1 MLEIF
6 SLLVLL
12 FSLVLHEISHGY
24 VALALGDPTAK
35 NEGRLSLNP
44 LVHLDPFGSVL
55 LPLFLW
61 LVTAGRGPLFGWAKP
76 VPINPWNF
84 RDQKWGTLKVALAG
98 PLANFGLALA
108 FAFLLRFL
116 AWPAAILPLLE
127 TIIIYNL
134 MLGFFNLLPLPP
146 LDGSQILFALLPP
159 RLSQVRSFLEQSG
172 PLWLI
177 FFVFFGLQFLQ
188 VIVFM
193 AFRFLV
199 G

>member
-134 MLGFFNLLPLPP
+134 ML
-146 LDGSQILFALLPP
+146 
-159 RLSQVRSFLEQSG
+159 
-172 PLWLI
+172 
-177 FFVFFGLQFLQ
+177 
-188 VIVFM
+188 
-193 AFRFLV
+193 
-199 G
+199 